1 MIKKS
6 RGMRLFGAKFN
17 TLPRLR
23 GNMQNF
29 VTLFVLFSE
38 FTTPRVWKTLGNF
51 ITTTIHAVRE
61 KRKEKEMYSINIPYD
76 VMVGQKVYTLLDDQ
90 IWDDDDLIAEELVSE
105 VGSRG
110 FWISSYNP
118 PQDDM
123 GIFLAGMKLEKR
135 CS

>member
-1 MIKKS
+1 
-6 RGMRLFGAKFN
+6 
-17 TLPRLR
+17 
-23 GNMQNF
+23 
-29 VTLFVLFSE
+29 
-38 FTTPRVWKTLGNF
+38 
-51 ITTTIHAVRE
+51 
-61 KRKEKEMYSINIPYD
+61 MYSINIPYD

-123 GIFLAGMKLEKR
+123 GIFFGWDEIGKEVFLSRDEAEKALKKEKKENE
-135 CS
+135 